1 MAKRW
6 LNLAWA
12 LLALAAFKAIP
23 ASAQDRLQHRTPP
36 AEAVQACSGLQDG
49 APCSFTH
56 HEHQISGTCRVPP
69 GGDAAACMPAK
80 NMLHHGPP
88 PEALQACSGL
98 QNGDACSFTH
108 AGHEISGSC
117 RTGPDGKNLAC
128 FPAHP
133 RGAQ

>member
-6 LNLAWA
+6 LSLASA
-12 LLALAAFKAIP
+12 LSALGALNAIP
-23 ASAQDRLQHRTPP
+23 TLAQDVPQHHSPP

-56 HEHQISGTCRVPP
+56 HEHQVSGTCRIPP

-80 NMLHHGPP
+80 GHHGPP
-88 PEALQACSGL
+88 PEAIQACSGL
-98 QNGDACSFTH
+98 QNGDTCTFTH
-108 AGHEISGSC
+108 AGREISGSC
-117 RTGPDGKNLAC
+117 RTGPDGQNVAC

-133 RGAQ
+133 PH